1 MSAMNEKKRKI
12 LNNLECF
19 KISLI
24 SDQYAA
30 FETELDRLN
39 DSDFERIDKNC
50 MRIVRALRYANPRA
64 NIDYKDG
71 LEVLV
76 KLGLFISLSD
86 NKNGDKHG

>member
-1 MSAMNEKKRKI
+1 MNEKQKKI
-12 LNNLECF
+12 LKDLECF

-24 SDQYAA
+24 SDQYGA

-76 KLGLFISLSD
+76 KLGLFISLNTED
-86 NKNGDKHG
+86 GEDG